1 MERKELLVVVLIGV
15 LLITVALQTV
25 QLAGLSKSNVVVKT
39 ASGAAPVVAAS
50 PGGGAAPAVP
60 TSLQNLPSMVG
71 GC

>member
-25 QLAGLSKSNVVVKT
+25 QLTGLSKSGVVVKT
-39 ASGAAPVVAAS
+39 ASGPAPAVAAS
-50 PGGGAAPAVP
+50 GGGGAAPTVP